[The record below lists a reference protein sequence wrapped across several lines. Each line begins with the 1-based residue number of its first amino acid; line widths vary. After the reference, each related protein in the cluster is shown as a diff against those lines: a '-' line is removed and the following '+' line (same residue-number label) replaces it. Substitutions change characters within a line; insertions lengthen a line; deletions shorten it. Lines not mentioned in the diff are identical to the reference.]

1 MVYARPVCLF
11 LQLTGG
17 FPPRRAAH
25 ASAGGVD
32 GSSSARAEADQVL
45 RSILWLGL
53 IVSHSSSLET
63 LWISGCSFSRRLS
76 VNLEKRIRRPWES
89 GSNQVYLKVSYSMSK
104 GRVPLGTAKRFPQLQ
119 DPSSPGPRS
128 LPKDS
133 KPKIPSKI
141 PNQSSQATELSARKC
156 PNECSQTQ
164 VSKRRFLSASSKAK
178 VPKRTSH
185 SESSQTKDLAEKI
198 SSGSSQAKVLE
209 RKFPEAKDPQTKDS
223 NRMFQSGRSHMAVP
237 KRKLPGERIPGG
249 SS

>member
-133 KPKIPSKI
+133 KPKIPC
-141 PNQSSQATELSARKC
+141 QRSQAR
-156 PNECSQTQ
+156 SQT
-164 VSKRRFLSASSKAK
+164 K
-178 VPKRTSH
+178 VPKRRNFLRGSA
-185 SESSQTKDLAEKI
+185 QT
-198 SSGSSQAKVLE
+198 
-209 RKFPEAKDPQTKDS
+209 
-223 NRMFQSGRSHMAVP
+223 NVP
-237 KRKLPGERIPGG
+237 KLRCPSEG
-249 SS
+249 S